1 MNRKLLLAY
10 PLLLTASA
18 ANAQISFPRL
28 PVIVPLGRSQ
38 PAPPPGVAPGMMTSP
53 SALQADLVVKSGSD
67 TVYFPPRGDT
77 LQPNATAT
85 LAAQAR
91 WLLTNP
97 FVMIQLDG
105 HGDSN
110 DSRDYALAIGDKRAN
125 AVRDYLVLQGV
136 APQRISILS
145 WGKERPGSVR
155 VGSTFVAAGPR
166 VVTKIVGVQPPVP
179 QFPVPPGR

>member
-1 MNRKLLLAY
+1 MNRKPLLASA
-10 PLLLTASA
+10 LLLTAAA
-18 ANAQISFPRL
+18 ANAQINFPRL

-38 PAPPPGVAPGMMTSP
+38 PAPPPAVAPGITGSP

-67 TVYFPPRGDT
+67 TVYFPPRGDA

-91 WLLTNP
+91 WLLANP
-97 FVMIQLDG
+97 FVIVQLEG

-110 DSRDYALAIGDKRAN
+110 DSRDYALAIGDKRAS
-125 AVRDYLVLQGV
+125 AVRDFLVLQGV
-136 APQRISILS
+136 APQRIAILS

-166 VVTKIVGVQPPVP
+166 VVTKVVGVQPPVP
-179 QFPVPPGR
+179 QYPLPPAQ